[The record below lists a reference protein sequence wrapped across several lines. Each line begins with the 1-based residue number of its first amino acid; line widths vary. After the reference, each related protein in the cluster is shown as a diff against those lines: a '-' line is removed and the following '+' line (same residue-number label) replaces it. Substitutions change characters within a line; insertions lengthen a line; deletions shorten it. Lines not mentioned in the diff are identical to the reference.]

1 MLLLVLRA
9 GVSSNCYSESVVV
22 VVVAVGVADD
32 VVNVTVLPWYMNRVG
47 IHGKNV
53 VALSANT
60 GVCSPFYGMIL

>member
-32 VVNVTVLPWYMNRVG
+32 VVNVTVLPWYMNRNTRKECGG
-47 IHGKNV
+47 IE
-53 VALSANT
+53 
-60 GVCSPFYGMIL
+60 C

>member
-1 MLLLVLRA
+1 MVLLLVLRA

-22 VVVAVGVADD
+22 VADD

>member
-9 GVSSNCYSESVVV
+9 GVSSNCYSESVV

-60 GVCSPFYGMIL
+60 GVCSSFYGMIL

>member
-22 VVVAVGVADD
+22 AVGVADD
-32 VVNVTVLPWYMNRVG
+32 VVNVTVLPWYMIRVG

-53 VALSANT
+53 VALSAN
-60 GVCSPFYGMIL
+60 